1 MSREIKFRAWDKE
14 NNKMHYDVQDISG
27 MNTVADFASFE
38 RILNSP
44 MENEYGWIDE
54 FKRFQ
59 VMQHIGIEDKNK
71 KEIYE
76 RDIVKIDGQ
85 QELFAVV
92 WVCDTARFGLQSKT
106 QLLYF
111 EFGLGSKIEVIGNIY
126 ENSDLLKE

>member
-54 FKRFQ
+54 SKRFR

-85 QELFAVV
+85 QELFTVV

-111 EFGLGSKIEVIGNIY
+111 EFGLGSKIEIIGNIY
-126 ENSDLLKE
+126 ENADLLKE